1 MVGVTTTSQL
11 INLEKRGCGLGRR
24 YKLKDESYLGTFNMD
39 SLSNIVIDLTI

>member
-24 YKLKDESYLGTFNMD
+24 CNLKDETYLETFNMD